1 MRRKERSKMK
11 DPWEKGIDRIVF
23 FSDAVFAIAITLLV
37 LELKAPTPNAA
48 LPAEG
53 LNQGLIDLVPKLVSY
68 LVSFFVIGLYWVS
81 HHRLFRFVARYD
93 PRLMWLNLLLL
104 FCVAFLPFPSALVGS
119 FGGQRTAVILF
130 AGTAAVLG
138 FLMFALWRHIIGT
151 PALLE
156 EGVDRDAIRR
166 HSTRSLGF
174 GLIFAVSVAVAFVSA
189 EAAIYVWYAAGI
201 AVIASEALRN
211 RIRRPARRHEAP
223 ENNDDPAAR

>member
-1 MRRKERSKMK
+1 LK
-11 DPWEKGIDRIVF
+11 DAAEKGLDRIVF

-53 LNQGLIDLVPKLVSY
+53 LNQGLIDLVPKLISY

-81 HHRLFRFVARYD
+81 HHRLFRFVARFD
-93 PRLMWLNLLLL
+93 SRLMWLNLLLL
-104 FCVAFLPFPSALVGS
+104 FCVAFLPFPSALVGA

-130 AGTAAVLG
+130 GGTAAVLG
-138 FLMFALWRHIIGT
+138 FLMFALWRHVIST

-156 EGVDRDAIRR
+156 DGVDPDAVGR
-166 HSTRSLGF
+166 HSTRSLVF
-174 GLIFAVSVAVAFVSA
+174 GLIFAVSIAVAFASA

-211 RIRRPARRHEAP
+211 RMRRPARKHEAA
-223 ENNDDPAAR
+223 EGKTDQSAG